1 MFQCKTEM
9 SCLRRDWASQ
19 SDSFKARLQIRQ
31 ATDVLYFIMP
41 PSPYVFYP
49 APKKIRFVI
58 SLVTQISAAM
68 GYQGHGDWWVTG
80 RWCSLR
86 TTISPRRFSSLDLN
100 SELPC
105 LKHEQFYSF
114 PKCYLLWHSSRFI
127 FHKMFLDTSVRL
139 KMYHCHCTR
148 YKIYQTSRRS

>member
-9 SCLRRDWASQ
+9 ACLRRDWASQ

-41 PSPYVFYP
+41 PSPYVFHP

-58 SLVTQISAAM
+58 SLVTQISAAT
-68 GYQGHGDWWVTG
+68 GYQGHGDWWASG

-86 TTISPRRFSSLDLN
+86 TTISPRRFSSLDLMRY

-114 PKCYLLWHSSRFI
+114 PKCYLLWHSSRFTDN
-127 FHKMFLDTSVRL
+127 FFLEKATKCIWTLQSD
-139 KMYHCHCTR
+139 
-148 YKIYQTSRRS
+148 